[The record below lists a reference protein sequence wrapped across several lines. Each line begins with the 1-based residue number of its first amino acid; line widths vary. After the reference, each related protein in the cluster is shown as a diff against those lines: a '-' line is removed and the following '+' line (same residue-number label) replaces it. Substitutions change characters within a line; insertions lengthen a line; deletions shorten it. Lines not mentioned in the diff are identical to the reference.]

1 MYFYITIGSMSIGS
15 NIRKKREN
23 LKISQTKLA
32 ESVGISQSLMAQFER
47 GSKIPNMMLGREI
60 ASVLQ
65 CKMEDLVSDE
75 EAVNV

>member
-1 MYFYITIGSMSIGS
+1 MSIGS

>member
-1 MYFYITIGSMSIGS
+1 MSIGL

>member
-1 MYFYITIGSMSIGS
+1 MSIGS

-65 CKMEDLVSDE
+65 CKMEDLVSAE

>member
-1 MYFYITIGSMSIGS
+1 MSQKGSGSMSIGS

>member
-1 MYFYITIGSMSIGS
+1 MSIGS

-47 GSKIPNMMLGREI
+47 GSKIQNMMLGREI

>member
-1 MYFYITIGSMSIGS
+1 MSIGS

-65 CKMEDLVSDE
+65 CGMEDLVGDE
-75 EAVNV
+75 GEINV

>member
-1 MYFYITIGSMSIGS
+1 MSIGS

-65 CKMEDLVSDE
+65 CKMEDLVSDV